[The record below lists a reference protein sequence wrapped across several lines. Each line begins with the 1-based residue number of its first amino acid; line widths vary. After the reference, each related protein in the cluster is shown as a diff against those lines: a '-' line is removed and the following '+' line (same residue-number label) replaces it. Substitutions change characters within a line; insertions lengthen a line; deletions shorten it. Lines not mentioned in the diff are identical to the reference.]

1 MSDGG
6 APSIALSC
14 NVDYCLLSGQS
25 RPERR
30 HHDQGISKPRLG
42 AASQCGS
49 SLARPHGSAQRK
61 DGEPTDYAYF
71 GVGNV
76 FIVDDERAGNTL
88 TTERTFYGLG
98 GKYWTDLELAD
109 DGWRI

>member
-1 MSDGG
+1 MIKGYRSRDW
-6 APSIALSC
+6 ALRRSA
-14 NVDYCLLSGQS
+14 VAVWPARTVLL
-25 RPERR
+25 E
-30 HHDQGISKPRLG
+30 
-42 AASQCGS
+42 
-49 SLARPHGSAQRK
+49 RK

>member
-1 MSDGG
+1 
-6 APSIALSC
+6 
-14 NVDYCLLSGQS
+14 
-25 RPERR
+25 
-30 HHDQGISKPRLG
+30 
-42 AASQCGS
+42 
-49 SLARPHGSAQRK
+49 
-61 DGEPTDYAYF
+61 
-71 GVGNV
+71 VGNV